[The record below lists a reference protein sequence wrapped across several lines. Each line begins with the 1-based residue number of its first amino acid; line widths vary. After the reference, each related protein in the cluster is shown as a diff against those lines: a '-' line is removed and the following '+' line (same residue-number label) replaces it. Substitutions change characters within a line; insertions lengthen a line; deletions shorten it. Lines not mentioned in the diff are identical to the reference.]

1 MTFNYPNHPH
11 FLHFA
16 LPFMDDCAKADKP
29 FVSWFGAQTLVSP
42 WRHVFDTSYDVVPR
56 NDVPFGVQL
65 LPLTFS
71 G

>member
-1 MTFNYPNHPH
+1 
-11 FLHFA
+11 
-16 LPFMDDCAKADKP
+16 MDDCAKADKP
-29 FVSWFGAQTLVSP
+29 FVSWFGEQTLVSP

-65 LPLTFS
+65 LPFTFS